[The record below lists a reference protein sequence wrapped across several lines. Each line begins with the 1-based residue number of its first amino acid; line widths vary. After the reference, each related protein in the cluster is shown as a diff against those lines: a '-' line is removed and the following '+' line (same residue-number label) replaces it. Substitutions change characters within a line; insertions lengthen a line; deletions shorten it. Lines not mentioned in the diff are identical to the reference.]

1 MLVVSWCHKP
11 EEYSRTV
18 IMHPIKIKCHS
29 FNYSWSANYVHNDI
43 DENGDVNGNTYDD
56 IDDGDDD
63 DDFDDDD
70 DRVIMFA
77 TMMVVM
83 MMMMMMIVIVI
94 G

>member
-1 MLVVSWCHKP
+1 
-11 EEYSRTV
+11 
-18 IMHPIKIKCHS
+18 MHPIKIKCHS
-29 FNYSWSANYVHNDI
+29 FNYSWSANYVHNDS

-56 IDDGDDD
+56 IDDGYDD

-83 MMMMMMIVIVI
+83 MMMMMMMMMMIVIVI